1 MILLKIIII
10 IKNKYIIVVVLG
22 DVSVGKTNLIL
33 RIIGEDFVPTQ
44 ATIGTEF
51 KFRNINVDENKI
63 QIQIWDTC
71 KKIYIKIFKL
81 YI

>member
-1 MILLKIIII
+1 MRNETLNNDFTSTDK
-10 IKNKYIIVVVLG
+10 KK
-22 DVSVGKTNLIL
+22 
-33 RIIGEDFVPTQ
+33 RIIGEDFIPTQ

-71 KKIYIKIFKL
+71 KKIYI
-81 YI
+81 